1 MKDFCISSIQDL
13 EYLSRDFG
21 VGTISVKVKNK
32 QVSENTKWETRLNNA
47 VRACGCFESGAAF
60 LLTLMY
66 ILYNS
71 LWQESDLPLMSN
83 ALSNLVLLVCALVI
97 GKLLGFLRVQIY
109 RHIVIAN
116 AKAWINS

>member
-13 EYLSRDFG
+13 EYLARDFG

-71 LWQESDLPLMSN
+71 LWLESDLPLMSN
-83 ALSNLVLLVCALVI
+83 ALSYLVLLVGALVI